1 MFLSLSLSLCLC
13 VVSCSLWF
21 RSLSRLSVRHN
32 ISLEPHNSTP
42 MYLLVDALA
51 SAYRLASSLTRS
63 SVEIPLSR
71 PATPQRTSNPL
82 PSTRIKPTLLKV
94 HQTLPPQ
101 STSKPLLN
109 AHPQDP
115 DLKSLARFLSLSL
128 FFFVYYMYPVR
139 RVCCLVYSVC
149 RGFLFSLSISP
160 SVSLSPSCLVV
171 QARMRGLSCCR
182 KRQSPGDP

>member
-32 ISLEPHNSTP
+32 TSLKSHNSTP
-42 MYLLVDALA
+42 MYLFVDALA

-71 PATPQRTSNPL
+71 PARPQRTSSSFS
-82 PSTRIKPTLLKV
+82 STRIKPTLL
-94 HQTLPPQ
+94 
-101 STSKPLLN
+101 N
-109 AHPQDP
+109 AYPQDP
-115 DLKSLARFLSLSL
+115 DLKSLARFLFFSLSFL
-128 FFFVYYMYPVR
+128 YHLYVVR
-139 RVCCLVYSVC
+139 RLCCLMYSVC

-160 SVSLSPSCLVV
+160 AVSLSASCLVV